1 MAPVGFF
8 SQNMRIFVARLAA
21 RVLMAGYSAMP
32 YCAHWAQDGTL
43 YNGTRRHIGIRMI
56 DTDKYLCRALMGLL
70 PKYGSTDIVVCPGT
84 RNAPLVQAASV
95 SPLVLHH
102 VIDER
107 VAAFVAV
114 GMAAVDGR
122 PVAAVCTSGS
132 AVMDMAPACAEA
144 YYRQIPLVV
153 VSADRPR
160 QWIGQGDGQTIRQA
174 GALDAVVRGSWDIP
188 VPHNQDEAYAAV
200 RAFNDALRTALAEP
214 CGPVHINI
222 QIDAPIGSTIET
234 VRREDIPFIEV
245 CEDKDNGVSDAFAE
259 EIARRLMAYRRILF
273 LPGVMP
279 PDLAVSQALAEL
291 SEYPQVVV
299 SPEILSNVHVVGANI
314 DVILNALTEEE
325 RRGLLPEVVV
335 TVGSGITSAL
345 AKEWLRDGVR
355 LGITR
360 HWHIGPEEHAVD
372 TFLGQT
378 VAIPVAPRRI
388 LPALA
393 SHCRNYSDDTGYAAL
408 WHSYAEKAKAAN
420 KNFFA
425 ALPWCG
431 LSAVRQVIKSLPE
444 DWGLHLSNG
453 TTVRYAQAAEYGHVS
468 RVDANRGVNGID
480 GSTATAI
487 GAAMV
492 SPRPVLLIT
501 GDMSAQYDIGALMTE
516 DVPARFKMVVINNS
530 GGGIFRA
537 IANTRHLPVM
547 PQYLAG
553 GVNLPLRE
561 LCRGLGFGYYRAD
574 CAETLKTAF
583 DEMIHNENVPCVLE
597 AVVPADVDA
606 DIFRQLYTLYKT
618 RK

>member
-1 MAPVGFF
+1 
-8 SQNMRIFVARLAA
+8 
-21 RVLMAGYSAMP
+21 
-32 YCAHWAQDGTL
+32 
-43 YNGTRRHIGIRMI
+43 
-56 DTDKYLCRALMGLL
+56 MGLL
-70 PKYGSTDIVVCPGT
+70 PKYGSKDIVVCPGT
-84 RNAPLVQAASV
+84 RNAPLVQAASA

-114 GMAAVDGR
+114 GIAAEDDR

-132 AVMDMAPACAEA
+132 AVLDMAPACAEA

-160 QWIGQGDGQTIRQA
+160 HWIGQGDGQTMRQA
-174 GALDAVVRGSWDIP
+174 GALDAVVRDSWDIP
-188 VPHNQDEAYAAV
+188 VPHSEEERRAAV

-214 CGPVHINI
+214 RGPVHINI

-234 VRREDIPFIEV
+234 ARRENPPFIEV
-245 CEDKDNGVSDAFAE
+245 LDDRDNGVSDAFAE
-259 EIARRLMAYRRILF
+259 EIARRLMAYQRILF

-291 SEYPQVVV
+291 SKHSRIVVL
-299 SPEILSNVHVVGANI
+299 PEILSNVHGAGENVDVV
-314 DVILNALTEEE
+314 LNALTEKE
-325 RRGLLPEVVV
+325 RVGLLPDVVV

-345 AKEWLRDGVR
+345 AKDWLRNGTR
-355 LGITR
+355 LGITQ
-360 HWHIGPEEHAVD
+360 HWHIGTEEHAVD

-378 VAIPVAPRRI
+378 VAIPIAPRRI

-393 SHCRNYSDDTGYAAL
+393 SHCRKYPGETIPMTL
-408 WHSYAEKAKAAN
+408 WQMFAKQAKQANEK
-420 KNFFA
+420 FFA

-431 LSAVRQVIKSLPE
+431 LSAVRQIIRALPK
-444 DWGLHLSNG
+444 DWRLHLSNG
-453 TTVRYAQAAEYGHVS
+453 TTVRYAQTAEYGHVC

-516 DVPARFKMVVINNS
+516 DVPVRFKMVVINNS

-553 GVNLPLRE
+553 GVTLPLKE
-561 LCRGLGFGYYRAD
+561 ICQGLGFGYYRAD
-574 CAETLKTAF
+574 CAEALRNAF
-583 DEMIHNENVPCVLE
+583 DAMVHNVGSPCVLE

-606 DIFRQLYTLYKT
+606 EIFRQLYTLYKT
-618 RK
+618 RQQPDNESDCQTQLDYYKGI